1 MKINKLASAI
11 SRGKWLIEPSMA
23 SGLLPLA
30 VKFLNGESMEFFE
43 GNEYEGISLYNKKGA
58 YFDWSTGRV
67 VEVQPIEENSVLV
80 IPINGAIMKDDHCGD
95 PGTDRMSE
103 WINYALANPR
113 ISGIVLKINSGGGTV
128 EGTGEF
134 ADLIKSASKPV
145 IAYTDGCMASA
156 AYWIGCSAKEVFAS
170 HKTVEIG
177 SIGTAIDMY
186 DNREALAKMGYK
198 RVYTNA
204 DSSPDKNM
212 DYFNA
217 LDGDTTGLKVSVLNP
232 TNDIFMG
239 AVKENRDGK
248 LKIITKATEGK
259 TINEPLTGKMYL
271 AETAIEIGLIDK
283 IGTLQDAVDRALE
296 LAA

>member
-43 GNEYEGISLYNKKGA
+43 GNEAELPSMYAAGNYVSASDDAFYENAQS
-58 YFDWSTGRV
+58 
-67 VEVQPIEENSVLV
+67 NSVLI
-80 IPINGAIMKDDHCGD
+80 IPINGAIMKDDFCWE
-95 PGTDRMSE
+95 PGTDTMSE
-103 WINYALANPR
+103 WLRCAMDNPN
-113 ISGIVLKINSGGGTV
+113 IVGVVLKINSGGGTV

-134 ADLIKSASKPV
+134 ADLIKSATKPV

-217 LDGDTTGLKVSVLNP
+217 LDGDPTGLKVSVLNP

-283 IGTLQDAVDRALE
+283 IGTLQDAVDRAME

>member
-1 MKINKLASAI
+1 
-11 SRGKWLIEPSMA
+11 MA

-43 GNEYEGISLYNKKGA
+43 GNEAELPSMYAAGNYVSASDDAFYEN
-58 YFDWSTGRV
+58 
-67 VEVQPIEENSVLV
+67 VQSNSVLI
-80 IPINGAIMKDDHCGD
+80 IPINGAIMKDDFCWE
-95 PGTDRMSE
+95 PGTDTMSE
-103 WINYALANPR
+103 WLRCAMDNPN
-113 ISGIVLKINSGGGTV
+113 IVGVVLKINSGGGTV

-217 LDGDTTGLKVSVLNP
+217 LDGDATGLKVSVLNP

>member
-11 SRGKWLIEPSMA
+11 SRGKWLIEPRMA
-23 SGLLPLA
+23 AGLLPLA
-30 VKFLNGESMEFFE
+30 VRFMNGEDASFFDANESELPSMYANGNYINASDGAFFE
-43 GNEYEGISLYNKKGA
+43 NI
-58 YFDWSTGRV
+58 
-67 VEVQPIEENSVLV
+67 QQNSVLI
-80 IPINGAIMKDDHCGD
+80 IPISGTIMKDDFCWE
-95 PGTDRMSE
+95 PGTDTMSE
-103 WINYALANPR
+103 WLRCAMDNPN
-113 ISGIVLKINSGGGTV
+113 IAGVVLKINSGGGTV

-134 ADLIKSASKPV
+134 ADLIKSATKPV

-198 RVYTNA
+198 RVYVNS
-204 DSSPDKNM
+204 DGSPDKNM

-217 LDGDTTGLKVSVLNP
+217 IDGDTSGLKISVLNP
-232 TNDIFMG
+232 TNDIFLDS
-239 AVKENRDGK
+239 VKANRDGK
-248 LKIITKATEGK
+248 LKLTKVIIGDKSYQ
-259 TINEPLTGKMYL
+259 EPLTGKMYL
-271 AETAIEIGLIDK
+271 AETAIDIGLIDK
-283 IGTLQDAVDRALE
+283 IGLLQDAVDRVLE